1 MEELDINEDIID
13 MFEPLLK
20 GIFGIEEEEEIDETF
35 I

>member
-1 MEELDINEDIID
+1 MEEINTEIID

-20 GIFGIEEEEEIDETF
+20 GIFGIEEEEETDETF

>member
-1 MEELDINEDIID
+1 MEEINTDIID

-20 GIFGIEEEEEIDETF
+20 KVFEIEEEEVDETF

>member
-1 MEELDINEDIID
+1 MEEINEEIIK

-20 GIFGIEEEEEIDETF
+20 GIFGIEEEEEVDETF

>member
-1 MEELDINEDIID
+1 MEEINQDIID

-20 GIFGIEEEEEIDETF
+20 GIFGIEEPEEVDETF

>member
-1 MEELDINEDIID
+1 MEEINTEIID

-20 GIFGIEEEEEIDETF
+20 KVFEIEEEEEVDETF